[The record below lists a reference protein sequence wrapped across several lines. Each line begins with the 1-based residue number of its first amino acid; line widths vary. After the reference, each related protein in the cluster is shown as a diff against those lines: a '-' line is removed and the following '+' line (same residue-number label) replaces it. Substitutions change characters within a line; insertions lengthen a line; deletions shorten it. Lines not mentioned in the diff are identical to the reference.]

1 MDFCFSIA
9 FQCVEMNRGPANL
22 NTRAGNEPAER
33 RGDIS
38 TWMLIERLQYKHA
51 LGQNSWQHDNHD
63 IAAVTSIEQ
72 FSGGLGMLFVILYE
86 IANNQIGVD
95 QPSLGHRTS
104 SRPRASSAAASRICA
119 KDIPLPFLL
128 ASVPFSDRV
137 PGCTRMVAWSPF
149 TIYSSLSPG
158 LICRALRI
166 SPGIVVCPL
175 LVTVECNMAS
185 SLLYISYLLCDYALL
200 SIEWQTVYAFNP
212 DTEVFALLDWG
223 T

>member
-137 PGCTRMVAWSPF
+137 PGCTRMVAWSPS
-149 TIYSSLSPG
+149 TRYSSLSPG
-158 LICRALRI
+158 LIRNALRI
-166 SPGIVVCPL
+166 YPGMLHRIVPYSLGLPYVLIIPYFKSLGKRL
-175 LVTVECNMAS
+175 LLIA
-185 SLLYISYLLCDYALL
+185 
-200 SIEWQTVYAFNP
+200 
-212 DTEVFALLDWG
+212 
-223 T
+223 